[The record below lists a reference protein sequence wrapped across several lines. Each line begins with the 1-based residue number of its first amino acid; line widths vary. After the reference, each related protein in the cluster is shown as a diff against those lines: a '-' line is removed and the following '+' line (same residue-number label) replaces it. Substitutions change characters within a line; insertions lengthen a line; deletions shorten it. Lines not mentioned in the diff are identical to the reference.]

1 MEIVWFLQKTIIMG
15 ILAPHPFYTVNNDLV
30 QLLGFSITASWKT
43 PPPQKKKNSRY
54 CAWGKIGMLAKE
66 RDRTLTFFL
75 YSLPNE
81 EEYIKERIGNKS
93 KEH

>member
-43 PPPQKKKNSRY
+43 PPPQKKKTLDIVPG
-54 CAWGKIGMLAKE
+54 GK
-66 RDRTLTFFL
+66 
-75 YSLPNE
+75 
-81 EEYIKERIGNKS
+81 
-93 KEH
+93 